1 VAGAND
7 EITIQGRVHRFGW
20 LVLPIIAGEFLSIAF
35 VLDTSY
41 PITRIS
47 TRTHTLL
54 EAFGLITPVSG
65 RTMRIH
71 GLHTEEHALPDI
83 DVRVSQVVSRL
94 GLEAMLGLNF
104 LALFTEVCFQRPSV
118 VLTLRR

>member
-1 VAGAND
+1 V
-7 EITIQGRVHRFGW
+7 
-20 LVLPIIAGEFLSIAF
+20 IAF
-35 VLDTSY
+35 GSLGLPSEQALGA
-41 PITRIS
+41 S
-47 TRTHTLL
+47 L
-54 EAFGLITPVSG
+54 AFGLITPVSG

-83 DVRVSQVVSRL
+83 DVRVSQVVSRI